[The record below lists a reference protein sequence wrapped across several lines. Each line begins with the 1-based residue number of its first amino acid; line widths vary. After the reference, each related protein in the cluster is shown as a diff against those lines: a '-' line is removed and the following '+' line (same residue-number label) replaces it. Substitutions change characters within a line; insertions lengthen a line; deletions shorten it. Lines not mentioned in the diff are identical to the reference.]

1 MAKRTIKEIK
11 EAAIKGSYIAIE
23 KIEKV
28 LTQDIDLEDLDPEK
42 AKAAVQGKLE
52 AQSAIFAMVNKIQEE
67 QSAIDAMDNKTSEKQ
82 KRVNKSNDGFAESR
96 SK

>member
-1 MAKRTIKEIK
+1 
-11 EAAIKGSYIAIE
+11 
-23 KIEKV
+23 
-28 LTQDIDLEDLDPEK
+28 
-42 AKAAVQGKLE
+42 
-52 AQSAIFAMVNKIQEE
+52 MVNKIQEE

>member
-28 LTQDIDLEDLDPEK
+28 LTQDIDLEDLDPERL
-42 AKAAVQGKLE
+42 KLL
-52 AQSAIFAMVNKIQEE
+52 FKVN
-67 QSAIDAMDNKTSEKQ
+67 
-82 KRVNKSNDGFAESR
+82 
-96 SK
+96 